1 LPRTD
6 PLTSLPNRSCIRERP
21 DWALSLARSQRQ
33 TLAVTHI
40 DLDGF
45 KPINDRYG
53 YGFDDGVPRIVGLR
67 LTHAVRARDRVSRLG
82 GDEFACLVAD
92 WQDKVLLSRLA

>member
-1 LPRTD
+1 
-6 PLTSLPNRSCIRERP
+6 LTSLPNRSCIRERP

-45 KPINDRYG
+45 KPISDRYG
-53 YGFDDGVPRIVGLR
+53 HGFDDGVLRIVALR

-92 WQDKVLLSRLA
+92 WQDKDLLSRLA